1 MRLQRLGLTK
11 PFWKLPRMEIA
22 AMIAATA
29 ENGHRVALRIIH
41 LERQWIQS
49 RRVIPHKQG
58 RFPSIKSMLEDE
70 STLVAIREYLSGA
83 GESLSTQNLANAIT
97 SYWRS
102 GKLDF
107 GDDDLWEALE
117 REVLDLLPSTLSTGI
132 IEKAISQC
140 TASTWLRS
148 LGYKY
153 REVRKGVY
161 RDGHERP
168 DVISYRQNTF
178 LPKLK
183 ELEHRMVQWEEDSQ
197 GQLQIRYPDPELLG
211 PNEKPLILITYD
223 ESTFDSNDG
232 RHHLWGH
239 NGNTILRK
247 KSRGQGIMISDFLF
261 PGGRLQAPEWLP
273 TGDLPN
279 YGEKEGQRISLYNE
293 TMKLEYGKG
302 KWWEGD
308 DLVEQVISLAI
319 PIFESAFPQC
329 QALFLFD
336 NATSHAAYASDALLA
351 RSMNLRPGGQQSI
364 MRNGFNSLT
373 SSVQSMVQQNGKA
386 KGLRMVLEE
395 RGLWRRGLRIQCRK
409 PGTDKFLKTCLEG
422 GQCCARALIAGQK
435 DFQAQRCRLQEEVEE
450 KGHLVLFYPKFH
462 CELNFIEYF
471 WGAVKRFTR
480 KHCRYKIRALRQ
492 LIPHALDS
500 VPNTL
505 ICRFWRRS
513 WRIMEAYRSGI
524 AYGTPEFKN
533 YLQPTYR
540 SHRRIPESHLM

>member
-1 MRLQRLGLTK
+1 
-11 PFWKLPRMEIA
+11 MEIA
-22 AMIAATA
+22 GMIAATA
-29 ENGHRVALRIIH
+29 GNGRRVALRIIH
-41 LERQWIQS
+41 LEREWIQS
-49 RRVIPHKQG
+49 RSVIPHKQG

-70 STLVAIREYLSGA
+70 STLVAIREYLAGA

-107 GDDDLWEALE
+107 GDDDRWEAPE
-117 REVLDLLPSTLSTGI
+117 REDFDLPLLTLSTSTL
-132 IEKAISQC
+132 EKMISQR
-140 TASTWLRS
+140 TASTWQRS

-168 DVISYRQNTF
+168 DVISYCQDIF

-183 ELEHRMVQWEEDSQ
+183 ELEPRMVNWEEDSQ
-197 GQLQIRYPDPELLG
+197 GQLHIRYPDPELLG
-211 PNEKPLILITYD
+211 PIEKPLILITHD

-239 NGNTILRK
+239 NENTPLRK

-273 TGDLPN
+273 LGDLPN
-279 YGEKEGQRISLYNE
+279 YCEREGQRISLYNA
-293 TMKLEYGKG
+293 TIKLEYGKG

-308 DLVEQVISLAI
+308 DLVEQVINLAI
-319 PIFESAFPQC
+319 LIFESAFPQC

-351 RSMNLRPGGQQSI
+351 RSMNLHPGGQQSI
-364 MRNGFNSLT
+364 MRKRFNPLT
-373 SSVQSMVQQNGKA
+373 FSVQPMVQQNGKPN
-386 KGLRMVLEE
+386 GLRMVLVE

-435 DFQAQRCRLQEEVEE
+435 DFQAQRCPLQEEVEG

-462 CELNFIEYF
+462 CELNFIEYY

-480 KHCRYKIRALRQ
+480 KHCRYKIKALRK
-492 LIPHALDS
+492 LIPLALDS

-505 ICRFWRRS
+505 IWRFWRHS
-513 WRIMEAYRSGI
+513 WRIMEAYRSGV
-524 AYGTPEFKN
+524 AYGTLEFKN
-533 YLQPTYR
+533 YV
-540 SHRRIPESHLM
+540 